1 MVIIV
6 FGVSGSGKTTTG
18 QLLAEQLD
26 LPFYDADDF
35 HPPENV
41 QKMSEGIP
49 LKDEDRKHWLE
60 ELAESI
66 RKWADGDGAVL
77 ACSALKEKYRKQ
89 LHVSDDIQWVFLK
102 GSPDLINERIKAR
115 KNHYMNPLLLNS
127 QIADLEMPEYGITV
141 DVIKAPHLIVRR
153 IMDRL
158 NNTEFNFGVIGMGVM
173 GRNLALNQ
181 AEKGVKVA
189 IYNRHVAGSEEGIA
203 AQVVQDNPQFHM
215 AAFDNLKEFVNAMS
229 TPRVILLMIP
239 AGKPID
245 MQLDELL
252 PLLGKGD
259 VVIDGGNSYYKDSD
273 QRSQRL
279 ADQGM
284 HFLPMG
290 VSGGEEGAR
299 RGPSMMPG
307 GSREGY
313 EIAKPYLEPMAAM
326 DKEAR
331 PCITYVGPM
340 GSGHFVKM
348 VHNSIEYGEMQLLAE
363 VYYILRK
370 NWGMD
375 PTEISEVFTE
385 WKEQNLDSY
394 LLEITINILKK
405 KEGEKYLLDLI
416 LDQAEQKGTGGW
428 SVGTAMEYGVP
439 YGPLVEAVMARTISA
454 RKQFRTEMSKHIAYI
469 PDTGF
474 VKDENTDRIK
484 NAFAMVSLLNHAI
497 GFDLIK
503 TVSEENKWDINLS
516 EIARIWTNGCIIRSS
531 LMEDLVNIFKESDDI
546 FSSFKATEAFGQCQK
561 DLAYTI
567 SQSLNEGTAVP
578 VMSSAL
584 NYYLSNI
591 TKDSPANLI
600 QAQRD
605 YFGAHTYRRVDSDS
619 GNYYHTDWTA
629 GDD

>member
-18 QLLAEQLD
+18 QLLAEQMN

-41 QKMSEGIP
+41 KKMSEGIP
-49 LKDEDRKHWLE
+49 LQDEDRKHWLE
-60 ELAESI
+60 ELATNIKEWSE
-66 RKWADGDGAVL
+66 KEGAVL
-77 ACSALKEKYRKQ
+77 ACSALKERYRKQ

-115 KNHYMNPLLLNS
+115 KNHYMNPLLLDS
-127 QIADLEMPEYGITV
+127 QIADLEMPGYGITV

-158 NNTEFNFGVIGMGVM
+158 ENRQYNFGVIGMGVM
-173 GRNLALNQ
+173 GKNLALNQ

-189 IYNRHVAGSEEGIA
+189 LYNRHVKGSEEGVA
-203 AQVVQDNPQFHM
+203 AKVVQENPEFHL
-215 AAFDNLKEFVNAMS
+215 AAFDKLEEFVQSMS
-229 TPRVILLMIP
+229 SPRILLLMIP

-245 MQLDELL
+245 MQLDELI
-252 PLLGKGD
+252 PLLDSGD
-259 VVIDGGNSYYKDSD
+259 VVIDGGNSYYKDSERRT
-273 QRSQRL
+273 QKL
-279 ADQGM
+279 AEHGM

-307 GSREGY
+307 GSKEGY
-313 EIAKPYLEPMAAM
+313 EAAKPFLEPMAAK
-326 DKEAR
+326 DKYGK
-331 PCITYVGPM
+331 PCITYVGPE

-375 PTEISEVFTE
+375 PSQISEVFND
-385 WKEQNLDSY
+385 WKEHNLDSY

-405 KEGEKYLLDLI
+405 KEGEKYLLDMI

-439 YGPLVEAVMARTISA
+439 YGPLVEAVMARTLSA
-454 RKQFRTEMSKHIAYI
+454 RKQFRTEMSKLIAYK
-469 PDTGF
+469 PDEGF
-474 VKDENTDRIK
+474 VKDETTDRVK

-503 TVSEENKWDINLS
+503 TVSKENNWNINLS
-516 EIARIWTNGCIIRSS
+516 EVSRIWTNGCIIRSS
-531 LMEDLVNIFKESDDI
+531 LMDELVDIFKDSEDI
-546 FSSFKATEAFGQCQK
+546 FTSLKAIDAFGKCQK
-561 DLAYTI
+561 DLAFTI
-567 SQSLNEGTAVP
+567 SQSLNEGSAVP
-578 VMSSAL
+578 VMSSAF
-584 NYYLSNI
+584 NYYLGNI

-605 YFGAHTYRRVDSDS
+605 YFGAHTYRRVDSDIS
-619 GNYYHTDWTA
+619 TYHHTNWSA
-629 GDD
+629 SDD

>member
-18 QLLAEQLD
+18 QLLAEQLN

-41 QKMSEGIP
+41 KKMSEGIP
-49 LKDEDRKHWLE
+49 LQDEDRRHWLE
-60 ELAESI
+60 ELADNIKEWSE
-66 RKWADGDGAVL
+66 GGGAVL

-89 LHVSDDIQWVFLK
+89 LHVTDDIQWVFLK

-115 KNHYMNPLLLNS
+115 KNHYMNPALLDS

-141 DVIKAPHLIVRR
+141 DIIKAPHLIVRR

-158 NNTEFNFGVIGMGVM
+158 ENREFNFGVIGMGVM

-203 AQVVQDNPQFHM
+203 AQVVQDHPEFHM
-215 AAFDNLKEFVNAMS
+215 AAFDNLEEYVSSMT

-245 MQLDELL
+245 MQLDELI
-252 PLLGKGD
+252 PLLDKGD

-279 ADQGM
+279 ADHGL

-307 GSREGY
+307 GSKEGY
-313 EIAKPYLEPMAAM
+313 EIAKKFLEPMAAM
-326 DKEAR
+326 DKEGN
-331 PCITYVGPM
+331 PCITYVGPN

-375 PTEISEVFTE
+375 PLEISRVFTE
-385 WKEQNLDSY
+385 WRDHNLDSY

-405 KEGEKYLLDLI
+405 KEGENFLLDMI

-428 SVGTAMEYGVP
+428 SVGTALEYGVP
-439 YGPLVEAVMARTISA
+439 YGPLVEAVMARTLSA
-454 RKQFRTEMSKHIAYI
+454 RKQFRTEMSKLIAYQ
-469 PDTGF
+469 PDAGF
-474 VKDENTDRIK
+474 VKDENTNRIK

-503 TVSEENKWDINLS
+503 TVSDANDWDINLS

-531 LMEDLVNIFKESDDI
+531 LMDDLVNIFKDNPDI
-546 FSSFKATEAFGQCQK
+546 FSSYKAIEAFGQCQK
-561 DLAYTI
+561 DLTFTV
-567 SQSLNEGTAVP
+567 SQSINEGTSIP

-584 NYYLSNI
+584 NYYLGNI
-591 TKDSPANLI
+591 TKDSPANMI

-605 YFGAHTYRRVDSDS
+605 YFGAHTYRRMDSEA
-619 GNYYHTDWTA
+619 GNYFHTDWTVS
-629 GDD
+629 DD

>member
-18 QLLAEQLD
+18 KLLAEQLN

-35 HPPENV
+35 HSPGNV
-41 QKMSEGIP
+41 KKMSEGIA
-49 LKDEDRKHWLE
+49 LQDEDRKQWLE
-60 ELAESI
+60 ELADNI
-66 RKWADGDGAVL
+66 KQWGDGGGAVL

-89 LHVSDDIQWVFLK
+89 LHVCNDIQWVFLK
-102 GSPDLINERIKAR
+102 GSPDLINERVKAR
-115 KNHYMNPLLLNS
+115 KNHYMNPALLDT
-127 QIADLEMPEYGITV
+127 QIADLEMPAYGITV
-141 DVIKAPHLIVRR
+141 DVIKSPHLIVRR
-153 IMDRL
+153 IMDRFE
-158 NNTEFNFGVIGMGVM
+158 NTQFNFGVIGMGVM

-189 IYNRHVAGSEEGIA
+189 LYNRHVAGSEEGVA

-215 AAFDNLKEFVNAMS
+215 AAFDNLEEFISAMS
-229 TPRVILLMIP
+229 TPRILLLMIP
-239 AGKPID
+239 AGKPLD
-245 MQLDELL
+245 MQLDNLI
-252 PLLGKGD
+252 PLLDKGD

-273 QRSQRL
+273 HRSQRL
-279 ADQGM
+279 ADHGL

-307 GSREGY
+307 GSKEGY
-313 EIAKPYLEPMAAM
+313 EIAKNFLEPMAAL
-326 DKEAR
+326 DKEGK
-331 PCITYVGPM
+331 PCITYVGPK

-363 VYYILRK
+363 TYYILRK
-370 NWGMD
+370 NWSMD
-375 PTEISEVFTE
+375 PTEISGIFTE
-385 WKEQNLDSY
+385 WRDHNLDSY

-405 KEGEKYLLDLI
+405 KEGDNYLLDMI

-439 YGPLVEAVMARTISA
+439 YGPLVEAVMARTLSA
-454 RKQFRTEMSKHIAYI
+454 RKQFRTEMSKLIAFQ
-469 PDTGF
+469 PDAGF

-484 NAFAMVSLLNHAI
+484 NAFAMVSLLNHAL

-503 TVSEENKWDINLS
+503 TVSDANNWDINLS

-531 LMEDLVNIFKESDDI
+531 LMDDLVNIFKNSEDI
-546 FSSFKATEAFGQCQK
+546 FSSYKAIEAFGQCQK
-561 DLAYTI
+561 DLAFTV
-567 SQSLNEGTAVP
+567 SQSINEGTSIP

-584 NYYLSNI
+584 NYYLGNI
-591 TKDSPANLI
+591 TKDSPANMI

-605 YFGAHTYRRVDSDS
+605 YFGAHTYRRVDSEA
-619 GNYYHTDWTA
+619 GNYYHTNWTSS
-629 GDD
+629 DD

>member
-18 QLLAEQLD
+18 QLLAEQMN

-41 QKMSEGIP
+41 KKMSTGIP
-49 LKDEDRKHWLE
+49 LQDEDRKHWLE
-60 ELAESI
+60 DLAANIKEWSE
-66 RKWADGDGAVL
+66 KEGAVL

-115 KNHYMNPLLLNS
+115 KNHYMNPLLLES

-158 NNTEFNFGVIGMGVM
+158 ENRQFNFGVIGMGVM

-181 AEKGVKVA
+181 AEKGEKVA
-189 IYNRHVAGSEEGIA
+189 LYNRHVKGSEEGVA
-203 AQVVQDNPQFHM
+203 AKVVQENPDFHL
-215 AAFDNLKEFVNAMS
+215 AAFDDLEEFVQSMTS
-229 TPRVILLMIP
+229 PRIILLMIP

-245 MQLDELL
+245 MQLDDLI
-252 PLLGKGD
+252 PLLDKGD
-259 VVIDGGNSYYKDSD
+259 VVIDGGNSYYKDSER
-273 QRSQRL
+273 RSQKL
-279 ADQGM
+279 TDHGM

-307 GSREGY
+307 GSKEGY
-313 EIAKPYLEPMAAM
+313 EAAKPYLEPMAAK
-326 DKEAR
+326 DKNGK
-331 PCITYVGPM
+331 PCITYVGPV

-363 VYYILRK
+363 VYYIFRK

-375 PTEISEVFTE
+375 PSEISEVFNE
-385 WKEQNLDSY
+385 WKEHNLDSY

-405 KEGEKYLLDLI
+405 KEGENYLLDMI

-439 YGPLVEAVMARTISA
+439 YGPLVDAVMARTQSA
-454 RKQFRTEMSKHIAYI
+454 RKEFRTEMSKLIAFK
-469 PDTGF
+469 PDEGF
-474 VKDENTDRIK
+474 VKDETTDRVK
-484 NAFAMVSLLNHAI
+484 NAYAMVSLLNHAI

-503 TVSEENKWDINLS
+503 TVSKENNWNIDLS
-516 EIARIWTNGCIIRSS
+516 EVARIWTNGCIIRSS
-531 LMEDLVNIFKESDDI
+531 LMEELVGIFKESEDV
-546 FSSFKATEAFGQCQK
+546 FTSLKAIDAFGKCQK
-561 DLAYTI
+561 DLAFTV
-567 SQSLNEGTAVP
+567 SQSINEGSAVP

-584 NYYLSNI
+584 NYYLGNI

-605 YFGAHTYRRVDSDS
+605 YFGAHTYRRVDTDIST
-619 GNYYHTDWTA
+619 YHHTNWTA
-629 GDD
+629 SDD

>member
-18 QLLAEQLD
+18 QLLAEHLE

-41 QKMSEGIP
+41 RKMSEGIP
-49 LKDEDRKHWLE
+49 LQDEDRKHWLE
-60 ELAESI
+60 ELADNI
-66 RKWADGDGAVL
+66 KDWAEKGGAVL

-89 LHVSDDIQWVFLK
+89 LHVSDDIHWVFLK
-102 GSPDLINERIKAR
+102 GSPDLINERIKGR
-115 KNHYMNPLLLNS
+115 KNHYMNPLLLDS

-153 IMDRL
+153 IMDSLENRK
-158 NNTEFNFGVIGMGVM
+158 FNFGVIGMGVM

-189 IYNRHVAGSEEGIA
+189 LYNRHVKGSEEGVA
-203 AQVVQDNPQFHM
+203 AKVVQENPAFHM
-215 AAFDNLKEFVNAMS
+215 AAFDNLEKFVQSMS
-229 TPRVILLMIP
+229 TPRIILLMIP
-239 AGKPID
+239 AGNPID
-245 MQLDELL
+245 MQLDDLL
-252 PLLGKGD
+252 PLLDSGD
-259 VVIDGGNSYYKDSD
+259 VVIDGGNSYYKDSKR
-273 QRSQRL
+273 RSQKL
-279 ADQGM
+279 ADHEM

-307 GSREGY
+307 GSKEGY
-313 EIAKPYLEPMAAM
+313 EAAKPYLEPMAAM
-326 DKEAR
+326 DKDGK
-331 PCITYVGPM
+331 PCITFVGPE
-340 GSGHFVKM
+340 GAGHFVKM

-370 NWGMD
+370 NWGMN
-375 PTEISEVFTE
+375 PSEIADVLNE
-385 WKEQNLDSY
+385 WKEHNLDSY

-405 KEGEKYLLDLI
+405 KEGENYLLDMI
-416 LDQAEQKGTGGW
+416 LDQAEQKGTGSW

-439 YGPLVEAVMARTISA
+439 YGPLVEAVMARTLSA
-454 RKQFRTEMSKHIAYI
+454 RKQFRTEMSKLIAYK
-469 PDTGF
+469 PDEGF
-474 VKDENTDRIK
+474 VKDETTDRVK

-503 TVSEENKWDINLS
+503 TVSDENKWNIDLS
-516 EIARIWTNGCIIRSS
+516 EVARIWTNGCIIRSS
-531 LMEDLVNIFKESDDI
+531 LMDELVNILKDSEDI
-546 FSSFKATEAFGQCQK
+546 FTSLKAIDAFGKCQK
-561 DLAYTI
+561 DLAFTI
-567 SQSLNEGTAVP
+567 SQSINEGSAVP

-584 NYYLSNI
+584 NYYLGNI

-605 YFGAHTYRRVDSDS
+605 YFGAHTYRRVDSDIS
-619 GNYYHTDWTA
+619 TYHHTNWTA
-629 GDD
+629 SDD